1 MYLAL
6 YRKYRPQVFDDVVSQ
21 EHITTTL
28 KNQLKNGQTAHAYL
42 FTGSRGTGKT
52 TCAKI
57 LAKAVNCLHPKDGN
71 PCLECENC
79 KSIEEGCPDVTEI
92 DAASNNGVDN
102 VRALKDEAVYAP
114 ISCKYRVYI
123 IDEVHMLSNSAFN
136 ALLKLIEEPPAHVV
150 FIFATT
156 EIHKVPATILSRCQ
170 RFEFRR
176 IDINDSKKRLM
187 QVAEAENAA
196 VTEDAAFLISKISDG
211 GMRDALSLLDQCL
224 SVSREVTCDTVR
236 ECAGISGS
244 EYLYSLAEKINDR
257 DSASALNILDSLVQR
272 SKEPARLAEEL
283 IGYYRSLMLLKAG
296 ADSSIIRATGEELEQ
311 LRSLC
316 GIYTLEEIMR
326 CISILSD
333 TLSSMG
339 RVRNPALSFEMC
351 LIRLCTPK
359 LDTGEKALSIRIDSL
374 EKKLCDA
381 LARLKSGEFQT
392 VTQKPAS
399 LHTAPEKKKESVA
412 ETAPMPESGAAPI
425 TGQAEEAYPP
435 ELPPEQFEAE
445 PPEEIGASPAEQPA
459 QTAPK
464 EKDITKTADSNSFV
478 PLKEWNDIV
487 GNLPFSVKI
496 LIEDTT
502 ASISGDTVMIEG
514 GELAVE
520 FATGEYRQEIQAA
533 ILAATG
539 KRVTVVGKKPEK
551 MTAEKNNNK
560 VNDFLEFA
568 KSKGVDIKVQ

>member
-6 YRKYRPQVFDDVVSQ
+6 YRKYRPQIFDDVVSQ

-224 SVSREVTCDTVR
+224 SISREVTCDTVR

-296 ADSSIIRATGEELEQ
+296 ADSSIIRAAGEELEQ
-311 LRSLC
+311 LKSLC

-333 TLSSMG
+333 TFSSMG

-374 EKKLCDA
+374 EKQLSNA
-381 LARLKSGEFQT
+381 LTRLKSGEFQP

-399 LHTAPEKKKESVA
+399 LQTATEKKIESVA
-412 ETAPMPESGAAPI
+412 ETAPIPESGAVPI
-425 TGQAEEAYPP
+425 TGQADEAYPP
-435 ELPPEQFEAE
+435 EMPPEQFAAE
-445 PPEEIGASPAEQPA
+445 PPEEIGASPTEQPA
-459 QTAPK
+459 QAAPK
-464 EKDITKTADSNSFV
+464 EAPKVADGDSFA

-551 MTAEKNNNK
+551 ITAEKNNNK

>member
-28 KNQLKNGQTAHAYL
+28 KNQLKKGQTAHAYL

-187 QVAEAENAA
+187 QVAETENAA
-196 VTEDAAFLISKISDG
+196 ITEDAAFLISKISDG

-244 EYLYSLAEKINDR
+244 EYLYSLAEKINER
-257 DSASALNILDSLVQR
+257 DSAAALNILDSLVQR

-296 ADSSIIRATGEELEQ
+296 ADSSIIRAAGEELEQ

-374 EKKLCDA
+374 EKQLNEA

-392 VTQKPAS
+392 VAQKPAVS
-399 LHTAPEKKKESVA
+399 QTAPEKKKESVTEA
-412 ETAPMPESGAAPI
+412 TRIPELRAVSIP
-425 TGQAEEAYPP
+425 EPSEDAYPP
-435 ELPPEQFEAE
+435 ELPPEQFAAE
-445 PPEEIGASPAEQPA
+445 PPEDIVASPAELP
-459 QTAPK
+459 APK
-464 EKDITKTADSNSFV
+464 EKEEPKTADSGSFV
-478 PLKEWNDIV
+478 PFKEWNDIV
-487 GNLPFSVKI
+487 GNMPFSVKI

-520 FATGEYRQEIQAA
+520 FASGEYRQEIQAA

-551 MTAEKNNNK
+551 KVSENNNNK